1 MDVLDQNALPHL
13 EVEVVWNGYVVS
25 LEMLGTATTK
35 HLLEV
40 VRLVT
45 IELHNYMQKS
55 IELRVFSLRHYNIKA
70 TVVSILL

>member
-45 IELHNYMQKS
+45 IELHNYAEKHRTVS
-55 IELRVFSLRHYNIKA
+55 VSTETLYNIKA
-70 TVVSILL
+70 TVVRII